1 LVGVAQ
7 LMIVLDVT
15 IVNIALPSAQVALH
29 FSTDDRQW
37 IITAYALTF
46 GSLLLLGGKLGDL
59 LGRKWT
65 FMAGLLGFA
74 VDWRFISLR
83 LINSE
88 VDYDSHFPAGY
99 EEARAGSGR
108 EPFGPTAAISAAE
121 LRHAFEV
128 NVIAPHSA
136 SVLTGHLVGDDNGVI
151 WDVSSRSVIRAL
163 AGRSGIPA

>member
-1 LVGVAQ
+1 MNRAEVAATPSSAAPASRAPDSRWAVLALVGVAQ

-59 LGRKWT
+59 LRRKWT

-74 VDWRFISLR
+74 GASALGGLAPSLGV
-83 LINSE
+83 LIAARG
-88 VDYDSHFPAGY
+88 VG
-99 EEARAGSGR
+99 EEAQ
-108 EPFGPTAAISAAE
+108 AA
-121 LRHAFEV
+121 
-128 NVIAPHSA
+128 
-136 SVLTGHLVGDDNGVI
+136 
-151 WDVSSRSVIRAL
+151 
-163 AGRSGIPA
+163 